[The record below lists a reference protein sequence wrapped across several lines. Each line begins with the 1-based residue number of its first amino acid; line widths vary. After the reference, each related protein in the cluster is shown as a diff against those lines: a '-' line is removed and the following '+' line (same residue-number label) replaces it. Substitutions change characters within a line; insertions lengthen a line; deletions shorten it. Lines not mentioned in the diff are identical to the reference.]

1 MAYGIKEKTTKN
13 NTLVSWLLEK
23 MARGVKVYLELEEIS
38 KTGFPIL
45 ENYSLC
51 FHLQNICVKSEGAID
66 STLGTP
72 ENARL
77 ELVCSMYVSTIYKID
92 NSWNMN

>member
-38 KTGFPIL
+38 KTGFFIV
-45 ENYSLC
+45 
-51 FHLQNICVKSEGAID
+51 IIKMA
-66 STLGTP
+66 
-72 ENARL
+72 
-77 ELVCSMYVSTIYKID
+77 
-92 NSWNMN
+92 

>member
-38 KTGFPIL
+38 KTGFFIL
-45 ENYSLC
+45 YQHVRGTTLSLA
-51 FHLQNICVKSEGAID
+51 S
-66 STLGTP
+66 
-72 ENARL
+72 RL
-77 ELVCSMYVSTIYKID
+77 AMTKD
-92 NSWNMN
+92 